1 MLKTSNYNFTV
12 DAEDGSLLL
21 YNTRTG
27 AFAAIEA
34 GNAGAVKKLLTDP
47 ALNINDDL
55 KGALK
60 QNGFL
65 VPAGTDELAQVKS
78 RFEHF
83 RNGDKSMT
91 LTMLASEN
99 CNFRCPYCFIYDRRG
114 ISMAFWVYNAVLE
127 MISRKIT
134 PDLSLAVNWF
144 GGEPT
149 LERENIIGFMG
160 RLNEILRRYPG
171 VKFRSSMVTN
181 GYLLTGKTFKEYLA
195 SGIKKFQVTIDG
207 AEDSHNKTRVLKN
220 GAGTFKRIWANLEE
234 IKESSGASD
243 DFNVTVRVNFLKG
256 QDDQVLGL
264 MDLFKTTFR
273 SDPRFTIYFR
283 AVYNIE
289 TSREDINGIRDNIYG
304 ALEGANKQL
313 DYYLLSAE
321 KTGVLDNN
329 LQVVAPVPSPIPG
342 WCAAQRKNSWT
353 VGADGLL
360 FKCDTYVGEASKAGG
375 KLMPGGGIERF
386 NIVHEWDENIYDKE
400 NLKCFNCKFIPV
412 CQGGCPRGRTERI
425 AKGICYFN
433 EDMIKKGMLAT
444 HAHNRNKHAVAA
456 GV

>member
-12 DAEDGSLLL
+12 DADDGSMLL
-21 YNTRTG
+21 YNTRSG
-27 AFAAIEA
+27 AFAAIEP
-34 GNAGAVKKLLTDP
+34 GNKSKVQELLVNP
-47 ALNINDDL
+47 AANMGNDFRN
-55 KGALK
+55 ALR
-60 QNGFL
+60 QSGFL
-65 VPAGTDELAQVKS
+65 VPSDINELALVKH

-114 ISMAFWVYNAVLE
+114 MGMASWVYEGVLE
-127 MISRKIT
+127 MIKQKIN

-149 LERENIIGFMG
+149 LERENIIEFMAK
-160 RLNEILRRYPG
+160 LKIVLERYPG

-181 GYLLTGKTFKEYLA
+181 GYLLTGETFKEYLT
-195 SGIKKFQVTIDG
+195 SGIKKFQITIDG
-207 AEDSHNKTRVLKN
+207 SEESHNKTRILKN
-220 GAGTFKRIWANLEE
+220 GQGTFRRIWANLEE
-234 IKESSGASD
+234 IKKMAGAD
-243 DFNVTVRVNFLKG
+243 DAFNVTIRVNFLKG
-256 QDDQVLGL
+256 QDEQVSSLI
-264 MDLFKTTFR
+264 DLFKTTFQ
-273 SDPRFTIYFR
+273 SDPRFTMYFR
-283 AVYNIE
+283 AVYNME
-289 TSREDINGIRDNIYG
+289 TSREDINGISDNIYG
-304 ALEGANKQL
+304 PMEGASKQL
-313 DYYLLSAE
+313 DYYRLSAE
-321 KTGVLDNN
+321 KTGVLDND
-329 LQVVAPVPSPIPG
+329 LQVVALVPNPIPG

-360 FKCDTYVGEASKAGG
+360 FKCDTYVGEVSKASG
-375 KLMPGGGIERF
+375 KLMPDGSVERF
-386 NIVHEWDENIYDKE
+386 GVVHEWDENIYDKE

-412 CQGGCPRGRTERI
+412 CQGGCPRGRAERI

-444 HAHNRNKHAVAA
+444 HAHNRRKSSVGA